1 MWDKIKSFFQK
12 FWWIVLV
19 PVAMFILHVVFK
31 KETPELDKA
40 IKEKEKELKQDKKKH
55 EEAQKTASDAKE
67 DLESIIT
74 TATETKESIDTGAKA
89 RDELAKEFFK

>member
-1 MWDKIKSFFQK
+1 MWNKLKTFFQR
-12 FWWIVLV
+12 FWWLILI
-19 PVAMFILHVVFK
+19 PVAIFILHVVFK
-31 KETPELDKA
+31 KETPELDKL

-67 DLESIIT
+67 DLESTIT
-74 TATETKESIDTGAKA
+74 TATETKESIDAGAKA

>member
-19 PVAMFILHVVFK
+19 PVAVFILHVIFRR
-31 KETPELDKA
+31 ETPELDKA

-55 EEAQKTASDAKE
+55 GEAQKTVSDAKE

-74 TATETKESIDTGAKA
+74 TATETKESIDAGAKA

>member
-19 PVAMFILHVVFK
+19 PVAVFILHVIFRR
-31 KETPELDKA
+31 ETPELDKA

-74 TATETKESIDTGAKA
+74 TATKTKESIDAGAKA

>member
-1 MWDKIKSFFQK
+1 MWDKIKLFFQK
-12 FWWIVLV
+12 FWWLILI
-19 PVAMFILHVVFK
+19 PVVMFILHVVFK

-40 IKEKEKELKQDKKKH
+40 IKEKEKEIKQNKKEY

-67 DLESIIT
+67 DLESTIT
-74 TATETKESIDTGAKA
+74 TATETKESIDAGAKA